1 MLNIRPLAKIIIGVL
16 MMVVGG
22 VVVPLFMV
30 IHIIQPTFL
39 LIFLSYAVST
49 SGLFIGIIGVAKY
62 VQFDKGN
69 KDK

>member
-22 VVVPLFMV
+22 VVVPLLMV

-49 SGLFIGIIGVAKY
+49 SGLFIGIIGVAEY